1 MPLAGNLVNRLLTIS
16 IKVNIRAICR
26 ISMTAGDGKMKK
38 TKASRGFLN
47 WLLGGGWCG
56 GGGGG

>member
-1 MPLAGNLVNRLLTIS
+1 MSSASAESDLIT
-16 IKVNIRAICR
+16 
-26 ISMTAGDGKMKK
+26 GDVEMKK
-38 TKASRGFLN
+38 TKATRGFLN

>member
-1 MPLAGNLVNRLLTIS
+1 
-16 IKVNIRAICR
+16 
-26 ISMTAGDGKMKK
+26 MKK
-38 TKASRGFLN
+38 TKATRGLWT